1 MLQLMLQLQWEE
13 RLIQQDGLP
22 DPGARRRPLKCQCM
36 MMMRNCSLLWNGFND
51 VTFGVCRRSEI
62 AIRAIGKSNSRPGLP
77 VDGRRLWRAFKEFNV
92 DHVRD
97 TFRVIANGARFDF
110 WLCIACDQ
118 GGPYGWADILVE
130 GIEFQEN

>member
-97 TFRVIANGARFDF
+97 TFRVILQMA
-110 WLCIACDQ
+110 
-118 GGPYGWADILVE
+118 LVLTF
-130 GIEFQEN
+130 GSALPVIKVDRMAGQTS